1 MRTREQL
8 VKRLETLLELQEEVK
23 QMKRAE
29 QLEVSKVRLFSRL
42 VKQHQ
47 KRFNDL
53 SKVQNRLRVA
63 FNEVLTELKPY

>member
-8 VKRLETLLELQEEVK
+8 VKRLEPLLELQEEVK